1 MEPYNV
7 RLGIRMVIPFVL
19 FVMIPLFG
27 MGSIADANTMG
38 LLCMVSTSS
47 GLSYDGITKNF
58 HFTKG
63 GYVASTDEA
72 LLDRAIRLA
81 LSGSRRKFEE
91 FIVANPRVFYLKAN
105 LWAHVE
111 KQSWPGKVRI
121 KLMDFDLSVWT
132 LKEAVE

>member
-1 MEPYNV
+1 MEPFNV
-7 RLGIRMVIPFVL
+7 RLGIRKVIPFVL

-27 MGSIADANTMG
+27 MGNTAGANTMD

-47 GLSYDGITKNF
+47 GLSYDGIINNV
-58 HFTKG
+58 HITKG

-81 LSGSRRKFEE
+81 ISGSRRKFEE
-91 FIVANPRVFYLKAN
+91 FIVDNPFVFYLKAN
-105 LWAHVE
+105 LWAQIE
-111 KQSWPGKVRI
+111 KQSWPGKIKI

-132 LKEAVE
+132 VKEAVE

>member
-1 MEPYNV
+1 MESYNF
-7 RLGIRMVIPFVL
+7 RLGIREVIPFVL

-27 MGSIADANTMG
+27 MGSIADANTMD

-47 GLSYDGITKNF
+47 GLSYDGIAHNV

-63 GYVASTDEA
+63 GYIASTDEA
-72 LLDRAIRLA
+72 LLDQAIRLA
-81 LSGSRRKFEE
+81 ISGSRRKFEE
-91 FIVANPRVFYLKAN
+91 FIVDNPFVFYLKAD
-105 LWAHVE
+105 LWAQIE
-111 KQSWPGKVRI
+111 KQSWPGKIKI